1 MKVLHTIS
9 DLSAKSGGPS
19 TCTLDLLNGLYDINA
34 GVDLLTVSSPDIL
47 GAGSPWLKVEPCDY
61 RTPLGFSKNIK
72 RALVESD
79 YDLYHANA
87 LWSYTVHKT
96 CKVARQKGK
105 PYILSPHGMLYPT
118 ALAIKRWKKVPMV
131 WWWFNKDIKAATCLH
146 ATCQQEAEYCRQ
158 FGYKGPIAVIPNA
171 VVFPEFL
178 LNESENFSRT
188 NTNLTND
195 TNRSC
200 STQNT
205 VDLCKASPFEI
216 TSACSKKKTIGFLG
230 RLHPI
235 KKVENVLY
243 ALALLRDELKSNEN
257 LVENE
262 GMDVLSGRHFVPQN
276 PDENQAENQVQN
288 LSDLVSFQ
296 IMGKFDDKYEQ
307 WLKDEV
313 KRLNLEDCVEFVG
326 FVSGK
331 DKYDRLT
338 KLSALMV
345 PSAQENFGMIVP
357 EALICGTPVYASLG
371 TPWNELNECN
381 AGWWE
386 SNEPETITK
395 VILDILSKSDSELR
409 AMGAKGRKLMEE
421 KYEQHKVAQM
431 MVNLYKWING
441 EGPKPEFVYE

>member
-1 MKVLHTIS
+1 MKTLQTIS
-9 DLSAKSGGPS
+9 GLSAKSGGPS

-47 GAGSPWLKVEPCDY
+47 GAGSLWLKVEPCDY
-61 RTPLGFSKNIK
+61 KTPLGFSKNIK

-87 LWSYTVHKT
+87 LWSYTVHET

-118 ALAIKRWKKVPMV
+118 ALAIKRWKKVPML
-131 WWWFNKDIKAATCLH
+131 WWWFNKDIHEATCLH

-158 FGYKGPIAVIPNA
+158 FGYNGPIAVIPNA
-171 VVFPEFL
+171 VVFPEGVEL
-178 LNESENFSRT
+178 KDESLELRDSQGR
-188 NTNLTND
+188 
-195 TNRSC
+195 R
-200 STQNT
+200 Q
-205 VDLCKASPFEI
+205 
-216 TSACSKKKTIGFLG
+216 IGYLG

-243 ALALLRDELKSNEN
+243 SLSHIDEDTRKK
-257 LVENE
+257 
-262 GMDVLSGRHFVPQN
+262 MI
-276 PDENQAENQVQN
+276 
-288 LSDLVSFQ
+288 SFQ
-296 IMGKFDDKYEQ
+296 IMGKYDDQYEQ

-313 KRLNLEDCVEFVG
+313 RRLHLEDCVEFVG

-331 DKYDRLT
+331 EKYDRLS

-371 TPWNELNECN
+371 TPWGELNECN
-381 AGWWE
+381 AGWWQDN
-386 SNEPETITK
+386 SPETIAK
-395 VILDILSKSDSELR
+395 VILDILSKSDEELR
-409 AMGAKGRKLMEE
+409 AMGANGRKLMEE
-421 KYEQHKVAQM
+421 KYEQHKVAAM
-431 MVNLYKWING
+431 MKRLYEWIL
-441 EGPKPEFVYE
+441 EGGQEPEFIYKG